1 MLFCEKRCLGHCLI
15 KEFRNCIFKG
25 TAFHRLVLEVVFFFF
40 FFFWGGGGGRI
51 ALDYCKIGLK
61 KHLGVFLL
69 SL

>member
-25 TAFHRLVLEVVFFFF
+25 TAFHRLVLEVFFF
-40 FFFWGGGGGRI
+40 GGGGGRT

-61 KHLGVFLL
+61 KHLGVFLV

>member
-25 TAFHRLVLEVVFFFF
+25 TAFHRLVLEVFFVFFL
-40 FFFWGGGGGRI
+40 GGGRI
-51 ALDYCKIGLK
+51 ALDYCKIRFK
-61 KHLGVFLL
+61 KTFRSFP